1 MTDTVLV
8 DVSGGVATI
17 TLNRP
22 DAYNSLDRST
32 KEALRDAIL
41 DAGSDVSIRALVLT
55 GNGKAFCTG
64 QDLAEHARLLTE
76 DPEATFRTVREHYN
90 PMITALATMP
100 KPVVAAVNGV
110 AAGAGVG
117 LALAADL
124 RIVSDTARFVLAFSG
139 VGLTADSGTSWSL
152 PRLVG
157 SAKASELLMLPAG
170 LDATAIVAAGLAIRA
185 VPFGEVRAAAAELA
199 GQLAAGPTA
208 AYAAIKDSIAYSATH
223 SLADALEHE
232 AVLQNSTG
240 LTADHAEAVAAFN
253 AKRPAVFAGR

>member
-1 MTDTVLV
+1 VLV
-8 DVSGGVATI
+8 EVSGGVATI

-22 DAYNSLDRST
+22 DAYNSLDLAT

-41 DAGSDVSIRALVLT
+41 DAGSDMSIRALVLT
-55 GNGKAFCTG
+55 GRGKAFCTG
-64 QDLAEHARLLTE
+64 QDLEEHARLLGNRDGSPFT
-76 DPEATFRTVREHYN
+76 TVREHFN

-124 RIVSDTARFVLAFSG
+124 RIVSDGARFVLAFAG
-139 VGLTADSGTSWSL
+139 VGLTADSGLSWML

-157 SAKASELLMLPAG
+157 WAKATELLMLPAG
-170 LDATAIVAAGLAIRA
+170 LDAEGIIGSGLAIRA
-185 VPFGEVRAAAAELA
+185 VPSDEIGDAAAELA
-199 GQLAAGPTA
+199 TQLANGPTA
-208 AYAAIKDSIAYSATH
+208 AFAAIKESLAYGMTH
-223 SLADALEHE
+223 SLADTLEHE
-232 AVLQNSTG
+232 AVLQNATG
-240 LTADHAEAVAAFN
+240 LTADHAEAVTAFN